1 MTYVNSLSFLSAL
14 NKNVMSSLKLS
25 HCRQSFSEDPMTNL
39 KKKKTRPSDYDDGGD
54 GYGDDTVNLT

>member
-1 MTYVNSLSFLSAL
+1 MNSLSFLSAL
-14 NKNVMSSLKLS
+14 NKNVMFSLKLS

-39 KKKKTRPSDYDDGGD
+39 KKTNNPPRPIDYDDGGD